1 MRKAVPILITG
12 ILIFQAF
19 AVLAE
24 AAEKTM
30 QITVEGCRT

>member
-19 AVLAE
+19 AGLAE
-24 AAEKTM
+24 AAEKTV
-30 QITVEGCRT
+30 QISIEGCWT